1 MKQFYS
7 SAQDTCSSGAEVNPF
22 RCQGF
27 VRGGTIACRDGSRRA
42 IQSLPAFLRALL
54 VTDGTVTKILEAY
67 FWEPVMVDTLYQEF
81 VAAEAAIPWVA
92 IHPGDRALM
101 RRVRLRGGDSGHEYA
116 RADSVIRA
124 EHVPDHFRQRL
135 IDREIGIGALIRDSG
150 LESYREVMEVGVN
163 PSTGPS
169 PSPSPSP
176 SSSGPSPS
184 SPSPSSP
191 SPSSPSPSLAPATGG
206 SATHSEGLDD
216 PPEPSPSGETLFRT
230 YRIIIDG
237 EPVILIT
244 ETFPLALFCP
254 ASSGQGTPSRART

>member
-7 SAQDTCSSGAEVNPF
+7 NAQASSTGAEVNPF

-67 FWEPVMVDTLYQEF
+67 FWEPVVVDTLYQEF

-101 RRVRLRGGDSGHEYA
+101 RRVRLRGDDSGHEYA

-124 EHVPDHFRQRL
+124 EGVPDHFRQRL

-163 PSTGPS
+163 PAPS
-169 PSPSPSP
+169 PSAA
-176 SSSGPSPS
+176 SGHDPRSNVEP
-184 SPSPSSP
+184 
-191 SPSSPSPSLAPATGG
+191 G
-206 SATHSEGLDD
+206 EG
-216 PPEPSPSGETLFRT
+216 LFRT

-244 ETFPLALFCP
+244 ETFPLALFR
-254 ASSGQGTPSRART
+254 APSVA